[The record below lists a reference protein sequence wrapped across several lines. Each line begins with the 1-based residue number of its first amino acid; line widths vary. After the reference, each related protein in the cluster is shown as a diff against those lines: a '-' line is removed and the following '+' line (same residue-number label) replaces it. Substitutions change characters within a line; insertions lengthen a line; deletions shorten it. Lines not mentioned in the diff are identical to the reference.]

1 MVPVFIEDPEKTSN
15 SVEAIFDDT
24 NGYFTQLFQTD

>member
-24 NGYFTQLFQTD
+24 SKTIKKAL